1 MFKQFDLKD
10 SLNVFMNVQR
20 GEWMKTSLLFS
31 WLFLFICVYYVLRP
45 IRRGLILEGLGN
57 DKMPFVY
64 LGTAVVT
71 GLVVWLYSRFTHLPR
86 KKLIG
91 SIYGIFFINLIC
103 WWQIF
108 QFESVIASGLFWI
121 WLDVFSIMGVTLFWM
136 YANDICDSFSA
147 KRLFGIVAAGGGL
160 GAVLGSSI
168 TASLVKQLGTTNMIL
183 VAAGIVAATLGIF
196 LLMESVK
203 LAQPVRRVGSLEVDE
218 QSMSQIG
225 RIFSVIL
232 KNRFLFFLTLVVCFE
247 RITPDLVQYLYH
259 EVLHGMAHGSS
270 EIAALD
276 ANLERWRGIF
286 EFGVEIFLVSAILQR
301 FGTRFALTSSAVV
314 ILGSLVGFGV
324 FASPFIVLGCFHADE
339 AIRHSWFKAAKE
351 LTYTVTSRD
360 VLYNVKPVI
369 EMFFYRFSRGFAGL
383 LIFGVNSVLGLGNAG
398 LIAVGIVTAGGWAY
412 CGWRLAAEYRRLEK
426 ASEIEQFAPEP
437 VSEQPAIAISGMQ
450 PRGDD
455 GIESVP
461 SVVAEDSH
469 KVGTPV

>member
-1 MFKQFDLKD
+1 
-10 SLNVFMNVQR
+10 
-20 GEWMKTSLLFS
+20 MKTSLLFS

-86 KKLIG
+86 KTLIG
-91 SIYGIFFINLIC
+91 GIYGIFFVNLIA
-103 WWQIF
+103 WWQVF
-108 QFESVIASGLFWI
+108 HYESAIASGLFWI

-136 YANDICDSFSA
+136 YANDTCDSLSA

-168 TASLVKQLGTTNMIL
+168 TASLVKPLGATNMIL
-183 VAAGIVAATLGIF
+183 VAAGIVAVTLVIF
-196 LLMESVK
+196 LIMESVK
-203 LAQPVRRVGSLEVDE
+203 QEQTVRRAAALEVDE

-225 RIFSVIL
+225 NVFSSIL
-232 KNRFLFFLTLVVCFE
+232 KNRFLLFLTLLVCFE
-247 RITPDLVQYLYH
+247 RITPDLVQYLYQ
-259 EVLHGMAHGSS
+259 EVLHSMAHGSS

-286 EFGVEIFLVSAILQR
+286 EFGVEMFLVSAILQR
-301 FGTRFALTSSAVV
+301 FGTKFALTSSAVV
-314 ILGSLVGFGV
+314 LLGSLLGFGV
-324 FASPFIVLGCFHADE
+324 FANPFIVLGAFHTDE

-369 EMFFYRFSRGFAGL
+369 EMFFYRFSRGLAGL
-383 LIFGVNSVLGLGNAG
+383 LIWGVNSVLGLGNAG
-398 LIAVGIVTAGGWAY
+398 LIGVGIVTAGAWAY
-412 CGWRLAAEYRRLEK
+412 CGWMLSAEYKRLES
-426 ASEIEQFAPEP
+426 ASAQEEFEP
-437 VSEQPAIAISGMQ
+437 KPVAEQPALALSGMT
-450 PRGDD
+450 PKGEGDTGLVSGTLAD
-455 GIESVP
+455 E
-461 SVVAEDSH
+461 SH
-469 KVGTPV
+469 KIGTPV